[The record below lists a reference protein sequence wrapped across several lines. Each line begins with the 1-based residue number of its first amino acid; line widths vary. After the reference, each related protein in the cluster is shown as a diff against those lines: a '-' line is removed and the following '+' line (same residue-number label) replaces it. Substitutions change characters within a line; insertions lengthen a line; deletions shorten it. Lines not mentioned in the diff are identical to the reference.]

1 MLCKRY
7 RMGGRCLCALAFLW
21 RFQYDRNERI
31 EKIKVDV
38 SIERNGKEAVKM
50 TEKTTALI
58 LEGGA
63 LRGVYTSGVLDVMM
77 LHHLKFMRVVG
88 ISAGSLNGLYYVADQ
103 IGKAAELNLNYVRD
117 SRYMGVSH
125 LAKEK
130 SFFNFDFVFHD
141 IFNDLIPFDFD
152 TFHNSDIRFW
162 AGVTNCANGQIEFI
176 EKSEQADFLNVC
188 RASSS
193 IPILSAPVE
202 IDGQYYVDG
211 GVACAVPLFE
221 DLPFACDRLV
231 LVLTRPKG
239 YRKSSVPEAVQKFY
253 RVHFKDSPGMID
265 RLVTAPLRYNEK
277 MDAIDEM
284 EKQGRVFV
292 IRPQKPVNVSRIEK
306 DVEKLTALY
315 RNGRQDMAFAYRSLM
330 EFLEA

>member
-1 MLCKRY
+1 
-7 RMGGRCLCALAFLW
+7 
-21 RFQYDRNERI
+21 
-31 EKIKVDV
+31 
-38 SIERNGKEAVKM
+38 M

-130 SFFNFDFVFHD
+130 SFFNFDFVFQD

-253 RVHFKDSPGMID
+253 RV
-265 RLVTAPLRYNEK
+265 
-277 MDAIDEM
+277 
-284 EKQGRVFV
+284 Q
-292 IRPQKPVNVSRIEK
+292 
-306 DVEKLTALY
+306 
-315 RNGRQDMAFAYRSLM
+315 
-330 EFLEA
+330 